1 MGNTQTAEE
10 CPLCDE
16 DLSLEAAAHR
26 TVRVLAKTARRQNDR
41 LEAAEAAGAAAL
53 ALAERYAA
61 AEAVAVAA
69 SEASRAEANR
79 LRQSAAGAH
88 KATTRRLT
96 EVTRRLVQETEE
108 RHEAVRAENNGLRSE
123 NEKLRLVLQ
132 SVMATPD
139 YWHAFRQ
146 HWLCDGAKALDATTP
161 ALADTEQ
168 HQAAEAAN
176 AAAFEAKCAEA
187 DELRSENEELKR
199 ELESAREKERLAE
212 AREAKRKLAR
222 DRASV
227 KAAETERRRA
237 ENLAAK
243 AEAVRREQERTLL
256 KQHAAARAAV
266 LAAAAG
272 EETAHA
278 EANRLQSEN
287 ERLKLEIE
295 SVVATP
301 DYWHAFRQHWKRY
314 GAKSLGATTPA
325 LADAEQHHAAEAA
338 SAAAFEA
345 KCAEADE
352 LRSEIERLKLELDQE
367 RERTAAARAA
377 AVERSSVGDEGVEES
392 KSETQA
398 RSTRVSFDAA
408 EKISVVESTPV
419 EGETGS
425 RASSPKRKKSAWL
438 CGGARAVTPPPSSRS
453 SHVVSYDESDGGR
466 RSRPHQVQYLR
477 SYREPSRSPSRDE
490 DYGDSICGFASFT
503 SASYT
508 SASYTSARSSRE
520 AFISRYDPYANRDIT
535 QDYGF

>member
-1 MGNTQTAEE
+1 MGNDQSAEE

-16 DLSLEAAAHR
+16 DISLEEVAHR
-26 TVRVLAKTARRQNDR
+26 TGRVLAKTARRQNDR

-61 AEAVAVAA
+61 GEAVAVAA

-88 KATTRRLT
+88 EATTRRLT

-146 HWLCDGAKALDATTP
+146 HWLCDGAKALD
-161 ALADTEQ
+161 
-168 HQAAEAAN
+168 
-176 AAAFEAKCAEA
+176 
-187 DELRSENEELKR
+187 
-199 ELESAREKERLAE
+199 
-212 AREAKRKLAR
+212 
-222 DRASV
+222 
-227 KAAETERRRA
+227 
-237 ENLAAK
+237 
-243 AEAVRREQERTLL
+243 
-256 KQHAAARAAV
+256 
-266 LAAAAG
+266 
-272 EETAHA
+272 
-278 EANRLQSEN
+278 
-287 ERLKLEIE
+287 
-295 SVVATP
+295 
-301 DYWHAFRQHWKRY
+301 
-314 GAKSLGATTPA
+314 ATTPA

-398 RSTRVSFDAA
+398 PSTRVSFDAA
-408 EKISVVESTPV
+408 EKISVVGSKPV

-425 RASSPKRKKSAWL
+425 RASSPKRKMSPWL
-438 CGGARAVTPPPSSRS
+438 CGGARAVTPPPSQMLEET
-453 SHVVSYDESDGGR
+453 SHT
-466 RSRPHQVQYLR
+466 
-477 SYREPSRSPSRDE
+477 RSPPKRDGALQGSSR
-490 DYGDSICGFASFT
+490 GSR
-503 SASYT
+503 
-508 SASYTSARSSRE
+508 TSARSSHEERRSSFRAIRE
-520 AFISRYDPYANRDIT
+520 E
-535 QDYGF
+535 DYGDPICGISSFTSSGSWGSQTSSISVSWEPSVWGPRRGGGPQYEVCGI

>member
-1 MGNTQTAEE
+1 MLA
-10 CPLCDE
+10 
-16 DLSLEAAAHR
+16 EAA
-26 TVRVLAKTARRQNDR
+26 RQTER
-41 LEAAEAAGAAAL
+41 LEAAEATTAAAL
-53 ALAERYAA
+53 AQAERCAA
-61 AEAVAVAA
+61 AEAEAVAA
-69 SEASRAEANR
+69 TEASRAEANR
-79 LRQSAAGAH
+79 LRQGAAGAH
-88 KATTRRLT
+88 EATTRRLMET
-96 EVTRRLVQETEE
+96 TRRLVQESEE

-123 NEKLRLVLQ
+123 NEKL
-132 SVMATPD
+132 
-139 YWHAFRQ
+139 
-146 HWLCDGAKALDATTP
+146 
-161 ALADTEQ
+161 
-168 HQAAEAAN
+168 
-176 AAAFEAKCAEA
+176 
-187 DELRSENEELKR
+187 KR
-199 ELESAREKERLAE
+199 ELENARENERLAA

-256 KQHAAARAAV
+256 KQHAAAQAV

-287 ERLKLEIE
+287 ERLKLELE

-301 DYWHAFRQHWKRY
+301 DYWHAFRQHWKLY

-352 LRSEIERLKLELDQE
+352 LRSEIERSRLELDQE

-398 RSTRVSFDAA
+398 PSTRVSFDAA
-408 EKISVVESTPV
+408 EKISVVGSTPV
-419 EGETGS
+419 EGETCGS

>member
-1 MGNTQTAEE
+1 MGNDQSAEE

-16 DLSLEAAAHR
+16 DLSLEEVAHR
-26 TVRVLAKTARRQNDR
+26 TGRMLAEAARQTER
-41 LEAAEAAGAAAL
+41 LEAAEATTAAAL
-53 ALAERYAA
+53 AQAERCAA
-61 AEAVAVAA
+61 AEAEAVAA
-69 SEASRAEANR
+69 TEASRAEANR

-88 KATTRRLT
+88 EATTRRLT

-146 HWLCDGAKALDATTP
+146 HWLCDGAKALD
-161 ALADTEQ
+161 
-168 HQAAEAAN
+168 
-176 AAAFEAKCAEA
+176 
-187 DELRSENEELKR
+187 
-199 ELESAREKERLAE
+199 
-212 AREAKRKLAR
+212 
-222 DRASV
+222 
-227 KAAETERRRA
+227 
-237 ENLAAK
+237 
-243 AEAVRREQERTLL
+243 
-256 KQHAAARAAV
+256 
-266 LAAAAG
+266 
-272 EETAHA
+272 
-278 EANRLQSEN
+278 
-287 ERLKLEIE
+287 
-295 SVVATP
+295 
-301 DYWHAFRQHWKRY
+301 
-314 GAKSLGATTPA
+314 ATTPA

-398 RSTRVSFDAA
+398 PSRRVSFDAA
-408 EKISVVESTPV
+408 EKISVVGSTPI
-419 EGETGS
+419 EGETCGS